1 MTRHAQH
8 SEKKRARADL
18 TRVSSSLS
26 PTSEPDEAGDAG
38 TTRTAPE
45 IALWEIAIPP
55 SIRAAADWLGD
66 QIAAAAAQND
76 FPALLRFT
84 RDRAF
89 VLLNYFCITDL
100 EEVSRLRRADI
111 ALDAAA
117 MTIVL
122 GGQRRA
128 LPSNASRFC
137 PVAALR
143 AWLSLSEIRDGPIFR
158 RVKGNHQLSA
168 EPLSPGEL
176 KNIFRQSTFLA
187 RTGD

>member
-1 MTRHAQH
+1 MKRHAPH
-8 SEKKRARADL
+8 SRRKCASADL

-26 PTSEPDEAGDAG
+26 PAPVSGDAG
-38 TTRTAPE
+38 TTATAPE
-45 IALWEIAIPP
+45 ISLWEIAIPP

-100 EEVSRLRRADI
+100 VEVSRLRRTDI

-128 LPSNASRFC
+128 LPSNTSRFC

-143 AWLSLSEIRDGPIFR
+143 IWLSLSEIRDGPIFR

-176 KNIFRQSTFLA
+176 KNIFRQSTLLA
-187 RTGD
+187 KTGD

>member
-1 MTRHAQH
+1 MKRHAPH
-8 SEKKRARADL
+8 SRRKCASADL
-18 TRVSSSLS
+18 TRVSSPLS
-26 PTSEPDEAGDAG
+26 PAPVSGDAG
-38 TTRTAPE
+38 TTGTAPE

-100 EEVSRLRRADI
+100 VEVSRLRRTDI

-128 LPSNASRFC
+128 LPSNTSRFC

-143 AWLSLSEIRDGPIFR
+143 IWLSLSEIRDGPIFR

-168 EPLSPGEL
+168 EPLSSGEL
-176 KNIFRQSTFLA
+176 KNIFRQSTLLA
-187 RTGD
+187 KTGD